1 MKSSL
6 SSGII
11 KSNKILENSL
21 LQMVLYQYP
30 KEKNELINPLNS
42 CDSYK
47 PIKMNLSSNNSTSSN
62 DNSSAKVKINSS
74 FNSINQYFNRDNKAV
89 NEQKNGNLFL
99 GKKTKIF
106 FNVNK
111 NNKKKQFFITNKIK
125 ENSESNINNISP
137 DNKAI
142 LNIENSNGPE
152 NTFSDK
158 SAGQIIQLE
167 KTLPIKEKPKLFHT
181 INYNLFETSKEER
194 KKEGKWSNEEN
205 IKFIKAYVNFGKN
218 YKLSQKYI
226 GSRNKMQIRSHAQ
239 KFFKKSKK
247 LKNNDFDFRDD
258 NIKNLSDIFKLIEEK
273 NKSNIDNKE
282 YIINTLI
289 SLCGS
294 IPKNENNYLNKKT
307 REKYDELPENNNDN
321 EDKMFIFKNKEINNA
336 FINSNHNPKKNET
349 NENGIVPEEID
360 INKNINIEQNQK
372 KPKNDI
378 FVNVKKNCNYG
389 NVDNYLN
396 PNFKLDD
403 DYIYSEDDSDFFG
416 LDGISS
422 DVYNFSFVKN
432 NKPPSFNFTS

>member
-21 LQMVLYQYP
+21 LQMTLYQYP
-30 KEKNELINPLNS
+30 KKKNELINPLNS

-89 NEQKNGNLFL
+89 YEQKTGNLFL

-111 NNKKKQFFITNKIK
+111 NDKKKQFFITSKIK
-125 ENSESNINNISP
+125 ENSESNINNISQ

-142 LNIENSNGPE
+142 LNIVNSNNPE

-194 KKEGKWSNEEN
+194 KKEGKWSYDEN

-226 GSRNKMQIRSHAQ
+226 GTRNPMQIRSHAQ
-239 KFFKKSKK
+239 KFFIKLKK
-247 LKNNDFDFRDD
+247 LKNNDFDFSDE
-258 NIKNLSDIFKLIEEK
+258 NIKNLSDIFKLIEEQ

-289 SLCGS
+289 SLCRS
-294 IPKNENNYLNKKT
+294 IRKNENNYLNKKT
-307 REKYDELPENNNDN
+307 REKYEKLPKNKNDN
-321 EDKMFIFKNKEINNA
+321 EDKMFIFKNNA
-336 FINSNHNPKKNET
+336 FINSNLNLKKDEMNK
-349 NENGIVPEEID
+349 NGIVPEEID

-372 KPKNDI
+372 KPKNDN
-378 FVNVKKNCNYG
+378 FVNEKKNCNYG

-432 NKPPSFNFTS
+432 NKPPSFNFNS